1 MRPLIAL
8 VGAITLSS
16 CTVPGPPQYMT
27 DAIRGEE
34 DTRRALSRIQGELG
48 PDFDTRVVEE
58 VFFIAVNGGPRALE
72 TADAE
77 VRRMVSELNGHY
89 FSRRP
94 TRPIRVYCFRDR
106 SSYDAYVR
114 SAYGRAPTTPYGF
127 YMASER
133 KMVLNLGTGRGTLSH
148 EIVHPLLC
156 EDFPEVPA
164 WFNEGFASLFERT
177 STGRAGRLVGEVNW
191 RVDDLKRAKREGREV
206 PLRKLMETNTD
217 EFYGDDRGVHYAMA
231 RFFCVYLQRQDLLD
245 RFYREFRA
253 TAGDDP
259 TGIGA
264 LERVTRKSL
273 AEFEAEWRPWIDQLK
288 APGR

>member
-1 MRPLIAL
+1 MSRLLAL
-8 VGAITLSS
+8 LTLTLTACS
-16 CTVPGPPQYMT
+16 VPGPPQYMT

-34 DTRRALSRIQGELG
+34 DTRRALMRIRGELG

-58 VFFIAVNGGPRALE
+58 VFFLAVNGGSRDLE
-72 TADAE
+72 RADAE
-77 VRRMVSELNGHY
+77 IKRMVAELYGRY

-94 TRPIRVYCFRDR
+94 ARAIRVYCFRDR
-106 SSYDAYVR
+106 TTYDGYVR

-133 KMVLNLGTGRGTLSH
+133 KMVLNLGTGSGTLSH
-148 EIVHPLLC
+148 ELVHPLLC

-177 STGRAGRLVGEVNW
+177 KPDRDGRLVGLINW

-206 PLRKLMETNTD
+206 PLRTLMETNTD

-231 RFFCVYLQRQDLLD
+231 RYFCVYLQRQELLD
-245 RFYREFRA
+245 RFYREWRA
-253 TAGDDP
+253 TAGEDP
-259 TGIGA
+259 TGIAA
-264 LERVTRKSL
+264 LERVTRKPL
-273 AEFEAEWRPWIDQLK
+273 ADFEAEWRPWIDELK
-288 APGR
+288 SPGR